1 MRIPI
6 FWLADL
12 YQVILGCDE
21 TISLTSLSCNSHG
34 VNSTHHCHYAMAS
47 ANSKFDNLSD
57 TDTDSLIDDA
67 IPKTTKKATDWGI
80 SVLKGNVANF
90 KFLIQA
96 ILGVSSCCQQVSMQF
111 LCVQC
116 IQFE

>member
-47 ANSKFDNLSD
+47 ANSKFDNS
-57 TDTDSLIDDA
+57 ICQ
-67 IPKTTKKATDWGI
+67 
-80 SVLKGNVANF
+80 
-90 KFLIQA
+90 IQTP
-96 ILGVSSCCQQVSMQF
+96 ILLLMMQF
-111 LCVQC
+111 IKPPKKQLIGEYLFWKVTLQ
-116 IQFE
+116 ILNFSFKLF